1 MKQFPDESEFVTAY
15 QIYLDHI
22 CENVR
27 NGNSDFRYYIT
38 EHRYEDIYKT
48 MIKSGVFD
56 ILYPTDTLFVDPNTG
71 RITNFERSDSIFR
84 IQSRFRR
91 DGKYAE
97 LLLELSSIDTIY
109 FEHYKSLEIAGE
121 MMPFNIG
128 LLTCEYG
135 RYDLNDPKVQ
145 LFYMIT
151 LLEPG
156 WRFSQSLCDTQ

>member
-1 MKQFPDESEFVTAY
+1 MAD
-15 QIYLDHI
+15 QITL
-22 CENVR
+22 
-27 NGNSDFRYYIT
+27 
-38 EHRYEDIYKT
+38 
-48 MIKSGVFD
+48 SGVPEGFD
-56 ILYPTDTLFVDPNTG
+56 AQAIL
-71 RITNFERSDSIFR
+71 S
-84 IQSRFRR
+84 
-91 DGKYAE
+91 
-97 LLLELSSIDTIY
+97 
-109 FEHYKSLEIAGE
+109 EIAGE